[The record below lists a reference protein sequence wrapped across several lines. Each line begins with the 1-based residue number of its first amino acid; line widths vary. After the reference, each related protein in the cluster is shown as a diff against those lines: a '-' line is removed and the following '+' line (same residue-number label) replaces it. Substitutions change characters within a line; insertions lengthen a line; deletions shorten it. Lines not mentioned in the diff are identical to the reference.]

1 MDHVEQE
8 IHQVL
13 SNHLQHEPSL
23 LNEVYE
29 QDEDFVIHQT
39 TNKITLIKKG
49 NLFLNDS
56 LDIVPQ
62 LSVQHHIFL
71 NIDKVMFAD

>member
-13 SNHLQHEPSL
+13 SNHRLREPLQ
-23 LNEVYE
+23 LNEVFE

-39 TNKITLIKKG
+39 KNNPFQK
-49 NLFLNDS
+49 NLFLLEFFTRYRPS
-56 LDIVPQ
+56 DICCT
-62 LSVQHHIFL
+62 SYFFEH
-71 NIDKVMFAD
+71 

>member
-1 MDHVEQE
+1 MDHVERE

-13 SNHLQHEPSL
+13 SNLHQHEPLL

-39 TNKITLIKKG
+39 K
-49 NLFLNDS
+49 
-56 LDIVPQ
+56 DIY
-62 LSVQHHIFL
+62 IF
-71 NIDKVMFAD
+71 IRIQK

>member
-13 SNHLQHEPSL
+13 SNHHQLEPSL

-39 TNKITLIKKG
+39 KIYI
-49 NLFLNDS
+49 
-56 LDIVPQ
+56 
-62 LSVQHHIFL
+62 HISS
-71 NIDKVMFAD
+71 N